1 MIEQQQEPDH
11 LPEKHMYDKYEESLI
26 DLRSIV
32 HLLYGGYYEPRSER
46 DYRLANQLSVIIELH
61 PELSELE
68 KSLAEKKE
76 QQYNWVQ
83 SIKNQVRLNK
93 E

>member
-11 LPEKHMYDKYEESLI
+11 LPEKHMYDKYEESLFN
-26 DLRSIV
+26 LRSLV
-32 HLLYGGYYEPRSER
+32 YELYGVYYATRSKR
-46 DYRLANQLSVIIELH
+46 DYLLAEQLSFIIGLH

-76 QQYNWVQ
+76 QQYNWVE
-83 SIKNQVRLNK
+83 SIKNQVRLIK